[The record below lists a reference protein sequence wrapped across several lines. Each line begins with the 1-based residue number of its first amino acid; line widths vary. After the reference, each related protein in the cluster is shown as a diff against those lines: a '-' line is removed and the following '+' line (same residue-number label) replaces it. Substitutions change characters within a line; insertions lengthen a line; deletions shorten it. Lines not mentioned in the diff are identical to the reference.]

1 MTSRGEFIQKTVG
14 AGLAMGVSA
23 CASDQ
28 GAAVKPGR
36 REIVD
41 AQVHLWK
48 ASSPDLPWV
57 PGATPQMPEPFTIEK
72 ALPLMD
78 EAGGD
83 RVVIGTPAPLG
94 HRNDYSLEAARPH
107 PRRF

>member
-1 MTSRGEFIQKTVG
+1 MTSRREFIQKTVG

-28 GAAVKPGR
+28 GAAGKPAR

-48 ASSPDLPWV
+48 ASSSDLPWV
-57 PGATPQMPEPFTIEK
+57 SGATPQMPEPFTIEK
-72 ALPLMD
+72 PVPLMD
-78 EAGGD
+78 EAGGGP
-83 RVVIGTPAPLG
+83 VGMGTPCPREPAT
-94 HRNDYSLEAARPH
+94 HRNP
-107 PRRF
+107 